1 MSQTLHHDTLIW
13 LNKRIYREVLS
24 LTLSLLQRPSK
35 TLLKGRISDAML
47 KSFSSKH
54 TILSATFTQ
63 NGTNMDN
70 LRRKKKQK
78 QKGLLE
84 SFKKSNVSG
93 ITSGLWHHVAGSALK
108 STFSERSW
116 LIVATET
123 KQSKRAERNMNE
135 RLRRTECVFKSSV
148 WFSSQGNHLLAFFI

>member
-47 KSFSSKH
+47 KSFSSKR

-63 NGTNMDN
+63 NGTNMDD
-70 LRRKKKQK
+70 LRRKK

-135 RLRRTECVFKSSV
+135 RLRRTECVVFKSSV

>member
-35 TLLKGRISDAML
+35 TLLKDRISDAML
-47 KSFSSKH
+47 KSFSSKR
-54 TILSATFTQ
+54 TILFATFTQ

-70 LRRKKKQK
+70 LRRKK

-93 ITSGLWHHVAGSALK
+93 ITSGLWHHVAGSTLK

-123 KQSKRAERNMNE
+123 KQSKQAERNMNE
-135 RLRRTECVFKSSV
+135 RLRRTECVVFKSSV

>member
-47 KSFSSKH
+47 KSFSSKR
-54 TILSATFTQ
+54 TILFATFTQ

-116 LIVATET
+116 LIVAT

-135 RLRRTECVFKSSV
+135 RLRRTECVVFKSSV

>member
-47 KSFSSKH
+47 KSFSSKR

-63 NGTNMDN
+63 NGTNMDD
-70 LRRKKKQK
+70 LRRKK

-93 ITSGLWHHVAGSALK
+93 ISSGLWHHVAGSALK

-135 RLRRTECVFKSSV
+135 RLRRTECVVFKSSV
-148 WFSSQGNHLLAFFI
+148 WFSSQRNHLLAFFI

>member
-1 MSQTLHHDTLIW
+1 
-13 LNKRIYREVLS
+13 
-24 LTLSLLQRPSK
+24 
-35 TLLKGRISDAML
+35 ML
-47 KSFSSKH
+47 KSFSSKR
-54 TILSATFTQ
+54 TILFATFTQ

-70 LRRKKKQK
+70 LRRKK

-93 ITSGLWHHVAGSALK
+93 ITSGLWHHVAGSTLK

-123 KQSKRAERNMNE
+123 KQSKQAERNMNE
-135 RLRRTECVFKSSV
+135 RLRRTECVVFKSSV

>member
-47 KSFSSKH
+47 KSFSSKR
-54 TILSATFTQ
+54 TILFATFTQ

-70 LRRKKKQK
+70 LRRKKK

-93 ITSGLWHHVAGSALK
+93 ITSGLWHHVAGSTLK

-116 LIVATET
+116 LIVAT

-148 WFSSQGNHLLAFFI
+148 

>member
-47 KSFSSKH
+47 KSFSSKR
-54 TILSATFTQ
+54 TILFATFTQ

-70 LRRKKKQK
+70 LRRKK

-93 ITSGLWHHVAGSALK
+93 ITSGLWHHVAGSTLK

-123 KQSKRAERNMNE
+123 KQSKQAERNMNE
-135 RLRRTECVFKSSV
+135 RLRRTECVVFKSSV
-148 WFSSQGNHLLAFFI
+148 

>member
-47 KSFSSKH
+47 KSFSSKR
-54 TILSATFTQ
+54 TILFATFTQ

-93 ITSGLWHHVAGSALK
+93 ISSGLWHHVAGSTLK

-135 RLRRTECVFKSSV
+135 RLRRTECVVFKSSV
-148 WFSSQGNHLLAFFI
+148 

>member
-1 MSQTLHHDTLIW
+1 
-13 LNKRIYREVLS
+13 
-24 LTLSLLQRPSK
+24 
-35 TLLKGRISDAML
+35 ML
-47 KSFSSKH
+47 KSFSSKR

-78 QKGLLE
+78 GLLE

-93 ITSGLWHHVAGSALK
+93 ISSGLWHHVAGSALK

-135 RLRRTECVFKSSV
+135 RLRRTECVVFKSSV
-148 WFSSQGNHLLAFFI
+148 WFSSQRNHLLAFFILT

>member
-47 KSFSSKH
+47 KSFSSKR
-54 TILSATFTQ
+54 TILFATFTQ

-70 LRRKKKQK
+70 LRRKKK

-93 ITSGLWHHVAGSALK
+93 ITSGLWHHVAGSTLK

-135 RLRRTECVFKSSV
+135 RLRRTECVVFKSSV

>member
-1 MSQTLHHDTLIW
+1 
-13 LNKRIYREVLS
+13 
-24 LTLSLLQRPSK
+24 
-35 TLLKGRISDAML
+35 ML
-47 KSFSSKH
+47 KSFSSKR
-54 TILSATFTQ
+54 TILFATFTQ

-84 SFKKSNVSG
+84 SFKKSYVWG
-93 ITSGLWHHVAGSALK
+93 ISSGLGHHVAGSTLK

-148 WFSSQGNHLLAFFI
+148 WFSSQRNHLLAFFI